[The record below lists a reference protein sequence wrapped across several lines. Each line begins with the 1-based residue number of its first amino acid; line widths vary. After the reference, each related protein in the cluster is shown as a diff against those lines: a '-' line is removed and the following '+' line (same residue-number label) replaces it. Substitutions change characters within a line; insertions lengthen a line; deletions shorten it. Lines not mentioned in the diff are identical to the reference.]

1 VSIISSSSGAE
12 AESNS
17 AAGTRLVVAVSCSE
31 SETLLMIFFN
41 RNFDGYVVDTV
52 DIVDIDAR
60 SRCDGCE
67 ACGRV
72 ETR

>member
-1 VSIISSSSGAE
+1 
-12 AESNS
+12 
-17 AAGTRLVVAVSCSE
+17 VSCSE